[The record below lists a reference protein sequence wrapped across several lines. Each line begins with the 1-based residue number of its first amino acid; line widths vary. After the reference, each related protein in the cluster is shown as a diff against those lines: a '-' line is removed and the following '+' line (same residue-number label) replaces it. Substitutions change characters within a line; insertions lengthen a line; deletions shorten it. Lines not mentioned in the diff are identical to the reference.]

1 MGIERVTT
9 PLLLVVDT
17 LAGDSQNEHYAYAVA
32 KATGLQAG
40 TVQPILSRFE
50 EAEWLKSRWEDI
62 DPRVE
67 GRRPRRLYRLT
78 GEGEKAMAGLLH
90 DHAHR
95 LRRFRTNPSTG
106 GALA

>member
-9 PLLLVVDT
+9 PLLLVADLIT
-17 LAGDSQNEHYAYAVA
+17 GDSAAEHYAYGVA

-50 EAEWLKSRWEDI
+50 KAGWLKPRWEDI
-62 DPRVE
+62 DPHVE
-67 GRRPRRLYRLT
+67 GRRPRRLYKLT

-95 LRRFRTNPSTG
+95 LRRFRTSPSAG